1 MHAVY
6 DHEDWR
12 TFLQQEVERRRSE
25 GLDESVRD
33 FAKKLEMDSAQFHRV
48 LSGRA
53 PLPFRYLARLVE
65 ILGMDRRSTAYLEE
79 LLRLGRAR
87 SQEEKSRCRERLTAL
102 RGVAAS
108 PVEGR
113 QAQYYAHWRHSVIRS
128 LVGSGGVRGDGAG
141 LGALCIPPVTDQE
154 SRESLELLLEL
165 GLVVRG
171 PDGTSRLSDSHLVS
185 GPDVPV
191 EVVRGFHRQAIDLAR
206 RALEEIPAQERDVSA
221 VTAAVDASG
230 LSALRDLAKD
240 LRQKVQKLSH
250 GTRSPDRVYQFNVQL
265 FPVAFGSGPV
275 SP

>member
-6 DHEDWR
+6 DQEDWR
-12 TFLQQEVERRRSE
+12 GFLQQEVERRRIE

-33 FAKKLEMDSAQFHRV
+33 FARKLGMDSAQFHRI

-53 PLPFRYLARLVE
+53 PLPFRYLTRLVE

-87 SQEEKSRCRERLTAL
+87 SQDEKARCRERLFAL

-113 QAQYYAHWRHSVIRS
+113 QAEFYAHWRHSVIRS
-128 LVGSGGVRGDGAG
+128 LVGSGGVRGDGAE
-141 LGALCIPPVTDQE
+141 LGAQCIPPVSDRE
-154 SRESLELLLEL
+154 ARESVDLLLEL
-165 GLVVRG
+165 GFVVRG
-171 PDGTSRLSDSHLVS
+171 PDGALRLSDAHVVS

-206 RALEEIPAQERDVSA
+206 KALDEIPSVERDVSA

-230 LSALRDLAKD
+230 LSSLRDLAKE

-250 GTRSPDRVYQFNVQL
+250 ETRSPDRVYQFNIQL
-265 FPVAFGSGPV
+265 FPVAFGSGAV